1 MRQYNVNVIC
11 KTCHRISV
19 MELIKIVPEEE
30 INQHARCPVCDV
42 KGSLVYLSS
51 IGKKHQFH

>member
-1 MRQYNVNVIC
+1 
-11 KTCHRISV
+11 
-19 MELIKIVPEEE
+19 MELFKIVSEEE

-42 KGSLVYLSS
+42 KGALVYLSS